1 MLQVP
6 TLDSILATLPEL
18 ICPGDTILVK
28 ASHAMHFEKVVEKL
42 LEKKYNEIDEICQ
55 KGHQLLT

>member
-42 LEKKYNEIDEICQ
+42 LELGDVAE
-55 KGHQLLT
+55 